1 MKEKSIPK
9 PPPLCTYMHVSHALM
24 YSLRFIQK
32 CKHPKMLSPCLK
44 ALIQMHP
51 CPPACGSSLALL
63 PRGWEGLCLQALD
76 LTFQEGSEAFGVSDL
91 LSCL

>member
-1 MKEKSIPK
+1 MEKHAQTPSPVSI
-9 PPPLCTYMHVSHALM
+9 YMHVLCALM
-24 YSLRFIQK
+24 SSLCFVQK

-44 ALIQMHP
+44 TLIEMHP

-76 LTFQEGSEAFGVSDL
+76 LTFQKN
-91 LSCL
+91 